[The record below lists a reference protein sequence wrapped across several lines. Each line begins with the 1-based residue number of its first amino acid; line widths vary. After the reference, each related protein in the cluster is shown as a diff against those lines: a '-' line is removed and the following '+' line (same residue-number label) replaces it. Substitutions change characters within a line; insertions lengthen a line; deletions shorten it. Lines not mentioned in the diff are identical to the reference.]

1 MTRIGTA
8 SQAAWEEQKY
18 FVPEIRVTA
27 ASQRR
32 PRYAQPQFRKEED
45 SWKKKTRRSL
55 LRKNLEYPVE
65 RMMRDAKITQIY
77 EGTSEVQRMVI
88 SRSLLR

>member
-8 SQAAWEEQKY
+8 SQAAREEQKDSI
-18 FVPEIRVTA
+18 PELRVTA
-27 ASQRR
+27 LQR

>member
-1 MTRIGTA
+1 MTHIGTA
-8 SQAAWEEQKY
+8 SQAAREEQKDSI
-18 FVPEIRVTA
+18 PELRVTA
-27 ASQRR
+27 LQRR